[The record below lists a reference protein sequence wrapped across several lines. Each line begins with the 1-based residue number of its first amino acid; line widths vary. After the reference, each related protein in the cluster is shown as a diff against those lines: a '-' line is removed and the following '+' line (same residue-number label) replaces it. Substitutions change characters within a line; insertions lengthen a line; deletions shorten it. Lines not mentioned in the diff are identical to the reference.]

1 MASAILFCF
10 RSFLSYSI
18 HLRKELKEND
28 GKIEEKEK
36 IRVLLYFSK
45 NLFSVNFISRKKQR
59 GQL

>member
-36 IRVLLYFSK
+36 IWGLLF
-45 NLFSVNFISRKKQR
+45 F
-59 GQL
+59 